1 MHTSEV
7 LNMKV
12 KEFMIRDV
20 VKAHPND
27 RVRDVMKVLVDRKI
41 GGLPICSEDGKLIGM
56 VSDGDILRAI
66 KPIEHKFYNYLLY
79 MAFDEGQDMGT
90 RLGNLADT
98 EIINIAKTKE
108 IICVTEDDEMEKAVE
123 LLAEH
128 HFKKLPVIDRNK
140 HIVGVISRGDVIRK
154 IQTSIINA
162 S

>member
-1 MHTSEV
+1 
-7 LNMKV
+7 MKV

-20 VKAHPND
+20 IKAHPND
-27 RVRDVMKVLVDRKI
+27 RVRDVMKVLVERKI

-66 KPIEHKFYNYLLY
+66 KPIEHRFYNYLLY
-79 MAFDEGQDMGT
+79 VAFDEGQDMGT
-90 RLGNLADT
+90 RLGNLANI

-108 IICVTEDDEMEKAVE
+108 IVCVTEDDEMEKAVA

-140 HIVGVISRGDVIRK
+140 HIVGVISRGDVMRK

>member
-1 MHTSEV
+1 M
-7 LNMKV
+7 MKV

-27 RVRDVMKVLVDRKI
+27 RVRDVMQVLVDRKI
-41 GGLPICSEDGKLIGM
+41 GGVPICSEDGKLIGM

-66 KPIEHKFYNYLLY
+66 KPIEHRFYNYLVY

-90 RLGNLADT
+90 RLGNLAET
-98 EIINIAKTKE
+98 EIINIAKTRD
-108 IICVTEDDEMEKAVE
+108 IICVSEDDDMEKAVA
-123 LLAEH
+123 LLSEH
-128 HFKKLPVIDRNK
+128 HFKKLPVIDRNR
-140 HIVGVISRGDVIRK
+140 HIVGVISRGDIIRK

>member
-1 MHTSEV
+1 
-7 LNMKV
+7 MKV

-20 VKAHPND
+20 VTAHPND

-66 KPIEHKFYNYLLY
+66 KPIEDRFYHYLLY

-90 RLGNLADT
+90 RLGNLSNI

-108 IICVTEDDEMEKAVE
+108 IICVTEDEEMEKAVA

-140 HIVGVISRGDVIRK
+140 HIVGVISRGDVMRK